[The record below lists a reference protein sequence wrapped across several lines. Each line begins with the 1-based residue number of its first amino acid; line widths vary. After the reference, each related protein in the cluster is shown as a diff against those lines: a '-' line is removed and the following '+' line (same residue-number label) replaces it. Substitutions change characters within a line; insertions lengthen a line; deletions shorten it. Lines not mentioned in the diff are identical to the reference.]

1 MFFDL
6 VQCCHLQGS
15 WLTAVDHNVHVL
27 AQFIGV
33 GVQGIVCSAF
43 VFVLFHALFNGCP
56 CFM

>member
-43 VFVLFHALFNGCP
+43 VFVLFHALY
-56 CFM
+56 